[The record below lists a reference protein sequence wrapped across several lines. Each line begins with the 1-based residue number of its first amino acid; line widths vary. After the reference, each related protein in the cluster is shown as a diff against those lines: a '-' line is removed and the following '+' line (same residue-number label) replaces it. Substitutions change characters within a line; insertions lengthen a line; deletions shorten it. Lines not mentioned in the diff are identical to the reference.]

1 MNVTIMILPAN
12 YHRWPE
18 TPVRRSP
25 TAADSST
32 ENQQSGTAGK
42 SAAPADQKRR
52 RSPAVVEH
60 TGPVTDEARRM
71 AGSIARL
78 PRGAETTSGRLR
90 LRMACRRAGQTAQ
103 AGRSCSDASRR
114 FDVNVAEQPTTV
126 VPSHPEASTS
136 GTFLMHKKT
145 PALITE
151 QALKQVCMT
160 TSGCFT
166 QRCVHGV

>member
-1 MNVTIMILPAN
+1 M
-12 YHRWPE
+12 
-18 TPVRRSP
+18 
-25 TAADSST
+25 
-32 ENQQSGTAGK
+32 
-42 SAAPADQKRR
+42 
-52 RSPAVVEH
+52 EH
-60 TGPVTDEARRM
+60 TGSVADETRRM

-78 PRGAETTSGRLR
+78 PRSAETTSGRLR

-103 AGRSCSDASRR
+103 AGRSRSDASRR
-114 FDVNVAEQPTTV
+114 FDVNVAEQPATV
-126 VPSHPEASTS
+126 ALSHPEASTS
-136 GTFLMHKKT
+136 GAFLIYKKT

>member
-1 MNVTIMILPAN
+1 L
-12 YHRWPE
+12 
-18 TPVRRSP
+18 
-25 TAADSST
+25 
-32 ENQQSGTAGK
+32 
-42 SAAPADQKRR
+42 
-52 RSPAVVEH
+52 
-60 TGPVTDEARRM
+60 RM

-78 PRGAETTSGRLR
+78 PRSAETTSGRLR

-136 GTFLMHKKT
+136 GAFLIHKKT